1 MKTRV
6 AAVDGW
12 FTMGDEP
19 ALLGSRGAETGSY
32 FFPKNLAFSRNPIA
46 PTEDLTEVELSRRGK
61 VWSWATNHYQ
71 PPAPYM
77 SADPFVPYT
86 VVAVDGSDTGLHRF
100 DAPVMAAQPI
110 DALIRPLGPVT
121 DAPHV
126 CRFQGRGR
134 AVSLLR
140 SVCPWPGA
148 PPSHRE
154 SIFGVTP
161 KLYSCRGLGN
171 SVSDNRQRSLHGVS
185 RRRSA

>member
-12 FTMGDEP
+12 FTLGDEP

-77 SADPFVPYT
+77 SPDPFVPYT
-86 VVAVDGSDTGLHRF
+86 VVAVELIEEQMVVLGPLAP
-100 DAPVMAAQPI
+100 DADPSTLSVGTEVEITLGTLYEDDDHEYVIWQWKPVM
-110 DALIRPLGPVT
+110 
-121 DAPHV
+121 
-126 CRFQGRGR
+126 
-134 AVSLLR
+134 
-140 SVCPWPGA
+140 
-148 PPSHRE
+148 
-154 SIFGVTP
+154 
-161 KLYSCRGLGN
+161 
-171 SVSDNRQRSLHGVS
+171 
-185 RRRSA
+185 

>member
-12 FTMGDEP
+12 FTLGDEP

-77 SADPFVPYT
+77 SPDPFVPYT
-86 VVAVDGSDTGLHRF
+86 VVAVEL
-100 DAPVMAAQPI
+100 VEEQMVV
-110 DALIRPLGPVT
+110 LGPLAP
-121 DAPHV
+121 DADPSTLSVGTEVEITLGTLYEDDDHEYV
-126 CRFQGRGR
+126 IWQWKP
-134 AVSLLR
+134 VS
-140 SVCPWPGA
+140 S
-148 PPSHRE
+148 
-154 SIFGVTP
+154 
-161 KLYSCRGLGN
+161 
-171 SVSDNRQRSLHGVS
+171 
-185 RRRSA
+185 

>member
-12 FTMGDEP
+12 FTLGDEP

-77 SADPFVPYT
+77 SPDPFVPYT
-86 VVAVDGSDTGLHRF
+86 VVAVE
-100 DAPVMAAQPI
+100 
-110 DALIRPLGPVT
+110 LIEEQMVVLGPLAP
-121 DAPHV
+121 DADPSTLSVGTEVEITLGTLYEDDDHEYMIW
-126 CRFQGRGR
+126 QWKP
-134 AVSLLR
+134 VS
-140 SVCPWPGA
+140 S
-148 PPSHRE
+148 
-154 SIFGVTP
+154 
-161 KLYSCRGLGN
+161 
-171 SVSDNRQRSLHGVS
+171 
-185 RRRSA
+185 

>member
-12 FTMGDEP
+12 FTLGDEP

-86 VVAVDGSDTGLHRF
+86 VVAVE
-100 DAPVMAAQPI
+100 
-110 DALIRPLGPVT
+110 LIEEQMVVLGPLAPDADPSALSVGTEVEITLGTLYEDDDHEYVIWQWKPVT
-121 DAPHV
+121 
-126 CRFQGRGR
+126 
-134 AVSLLR
+134 
-140 SVCPWPGA
+140 
-148 PPSHRE
+148 
-154 SIFGVTP
+154 
-161 KLYSCRGLGN
+161 
-171 SVSDNRQRSLHGVS
+171 
-185 RRRSA
+185 

>member
-32 FFPKNLAFSRNPIA
+32 FFPKNLAFSRNPSA

-77 SADPFVPYT
+77 SPDPFVPYT
-86 VVAVDGSDTGLHRF
+86 VVAVE
-100 DAPVMAAQPI
+100 
-110 DALIRPLGPVT
+110 LIEEQMVVLGPLAPDADPSTLSVGTEVEITLGTLYEDDDHEYVIWQWKPVT
-121 DAPHV
+121 
-126 CRFQGRGR
+126 
-134 AVSLLR
+134 
-140 SVCPWPGA
+140 
-148 PPSHRE
+148 
-154 SIFGVTP
+154 
-161 KLYSCRGLGN
+161 
-171 SVSDNRQRSLHGVS
+171 
-185 RRRSA
+185 

>member
-12 FTMGDEP
+12 FTLGDEP

-86 VVAVDGSDTGLHRF
+86 VVAVE
-100 DAPVMAAQPI
+100 
-110 DALIRPLGPVT
+110 LIEEQMVVLGPLAPDADPSTLSVGTEVEITLGTLYEDDDHEYVIWQWKPVT
-121 DAPHV
+121 
-126 CRFQGRGR
+126 
-134 AVSLLR
+134 
-140 SVCPWPGA
+140 
-148 PPSHRE
+148 
-154 SIFGVTP
+154 
-161 KLYSCRGLGN
+161 
-171 SVSDNRQRSLHGVS
+171 
-185 RRRSA
+185 

>member
-12 FTMGDEP
+12 FTLGDEP

-86 VVAVDGSDTGLHRF
+86 VVAVE
-100 DAPVMAAQPI
+100 
-110 DALIRPLGPVT
+110 LIEEQMVVLGPLAPDADPSTLSVGTEVEITLGTLYEDDDHEYMIWQWKPVT
-121 DAPHV
+121 
-126 CRFQGRGR
+126 
-134 AVSLLR
+134 
-140 SVCPWPGA
+140 
-148 PPSHRE
+148 
-154 SIFGVTP
+154 
-161 KLYSCRGLGN
+161 
-171 SVSDNRQRSLHGVS
+171 
-185 RRRSA
+185 

>member
-19 ALLGSRGAETGSY
+19 ALLGSRGAESGSY

-86 VVAVDGSDTGLHRF
+86 VVAVE
-100 DAPVMAAQPI
+100 
-110 DALIRPLGPVT
+110 LIEEQMVVLGPLAPDADPSALSVGTEVEITLGTLYEDDDHEYVIWQWKPVT
-121 DAPHV
+121 
-126 CRFQGRGR
+126 
-134 AVSLLR
+134 
-140 SVCPWPGA
+140 
-148 PPSHRE
+148 
-154 SIFGVTP
+154 
-161 KLYSCRGLGN
+161 
-171 SVSDNRQRSLHGVS
+171 
-185 RRRSA
+185 